1 MSQNMKLFVA
11 VKAIIVNEKREVLLL
26 REASTY
32 IDGTNI
38 GRYDVPGGRI
48 DVTESLEDALSR
60 EVMEE
65 TGLQVLTSNLVDV
78 HDTFN
83 EKGGETWHII
93 RLFYQVKCAEGEV
106 VLSKDH
112 DKYRW
117 VSLDSIN
124 DKQEIIQNLIPILQK
139 VR

>member
-1 MSQNMKLFVA
+1 MSQNIKLFVA

-32 IDGTNI
+32 IDGTNV

-65 TGLQVLTSNLVDV
+65 IGLQVLTSNLVDV

-112 DKYRW
+112 DKYQW
-117 VSLDSIN
+117 VSLDGID
-124 DKQEIIQNLIPILQK
+124 DKQEIIQNLLPVLQK

>member
-1 MSQNMKLFVA
+1 MSQNIKLFVA

-32 IDGTNI
+32 IDGTNV

-48 DVTESLEDALSR
+48 DVTESLEGALSR

-112 DKYRW
+112 DKYQW